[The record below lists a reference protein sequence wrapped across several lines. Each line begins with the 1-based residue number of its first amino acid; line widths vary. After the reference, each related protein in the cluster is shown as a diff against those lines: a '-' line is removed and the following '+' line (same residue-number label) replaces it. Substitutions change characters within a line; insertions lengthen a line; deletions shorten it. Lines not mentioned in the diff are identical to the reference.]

1 MFSRRILQAFY
12 RRPVEHYFSNVIQV
26 PTVLMSPPASSS
38 KRNRKPASPSAQCG
52 RAALTFAL
60 ALAFLVGMAWDAIE
74 SRYAAP
80 LAAAIEADSDSG
92 MVVVS
97 LARASDQAQTSL
109 DVLPDSEISRTAD
122 RADTCDTTTSVTLSR
137 LDLSLVQ
144 DEPASIPIIPKTG
157 NDKFE
162 LIRTAFTTQGAG
174 GVDLISFA
182 RGKVL
187 AKFVPAYRSVLKLAA
202 FMGLPRIQSEA
213 ALNNA
218 MILGT
223 VSTYNP
229 YRDGM
234 EEGGTQTASG
244 ELYDPS
250 AWTAAIQTGLREQF
264 GGVRF
269 GKLYQPTFALVES
282 GEKQVI
288 VRINDVG
295 RLKPGRVL
303 DLNERSMRY
312 FDPFLS
318 RGLIED
324 VRITLLPGGDWTP
337 GPVGDVQLISI
348 ASSAD

>member
-12 RRPVEHYFSNVIQV
+12 RHPVEHYFSNVIQV
-26 PTVLMSPPASSS
+26 PTVLMFPPASSS
-38 KRNRKPASPSAQCG
+38 NRKRKPASPSPQCG

-60 ALAFLVGMAWDAIE
+60 SITFLVGMVWDAIE

-80 LAAAIEADSDSG
+80 LAAAIEADSDAG
-92 MVVVS
+92 MVVLS
-97 LARASDQAQTSL
+97 LTRAGDKAQTNL
-109 DVLPDSEISRTAD
+109 VVLPDSEISSPAD
-122 RADTCDTTTSVTLSR
+122 RADTCDKTTPVLSR

-144 DEPASIPIIPKTG
+144 DEPAPIPIIPKTG
-157 NDKFE
+157 SDKFE
-162 LIRTAFTTQGAG
+162 LIRNASTTTGAD

-187 AKFVPAYRSVLKLAA
+187 SKFVPAYRSVLKLAA

-213 ALNNA
+213 ALKNA

-229 YRDGM
+229 YRDGI

-288 VRINDVG
+288 VKINDVG

-318 RGLIED
+318 RGLIDD
-324 VRITLLPGGDWTP
+324 VRITLLPGEDWTP

-348 ASSAD
+348 ASTAD

>member
-1 MFSRRILQAFY
+1 MQNHRKKLTIVGAGNVGATTAHWAASKRLADIVLVDIIEGVPQGKGLDLLEAA
-12 RRPVEHYFSNVIQV
+12 PVEGYDVNVV
-26 PTVLMSPPASSS
+26 GT
-38 KRNRKPASPSAQCG
+38 NDY
-52 RAALTFAL
+52 ALT
-60 ALAFLVGMAWDAIE
+60 
-74 SRYAAP
+74 
-80 LAAAIEADSDSG
+80 ADSDI
-92 MVVVS
+92 VVLS
-97 LARASDQAQTSL
+97 LAADNDQTEAIFEAA
-109 DVLPDSEISRTAD
+109 PEAEISSPAD
-122 RADTCDTTTSVTLSR
+122 RAEMCDPTIFAALSH
-137 LDLSLVQ
+137 LDLPAAV
-144 DEPASIPIIPKTG
+144 DEPVSISIVPQVHSDIFEVMRRASTG
-157 NDKFE
+157 TD
-162 LIRTAFTTQGAG
+162 TGGA
-174 GVDLISFA
+174 DLISFA
-182 RGKVL
+182 RNKVL
-187 AKFVPAYRSVLKLAA
+187 PKFAPAYRSVLKLAA

-229 YRDGM
+229 YRDGI

-250 AWTAAIQTGLREQF
+250 AWTAAVQTELREQF
-264 GGVRF
+264 GGVRY

-324 VRITLLPGGDWTP
+324 VRITLLPGEYWTP
-337 GPVGDVQLISI
+337 GPVGSVQLISI
-348 ASSAD
+348 ASAVD